1 MVDATSS
8 ILMRGLIADQVRSK
22 KINEMD
28 SILANRLSAEIKIR
42 MGNF

>member
-1 MVDATSS
+1 MVDSTSS
-8 ILMRGLIADQVRSK
+8 ILMRGLKADQVRSK

-28 SILANRLSAEIKIR
+28 SILAYGLSAEIKIR